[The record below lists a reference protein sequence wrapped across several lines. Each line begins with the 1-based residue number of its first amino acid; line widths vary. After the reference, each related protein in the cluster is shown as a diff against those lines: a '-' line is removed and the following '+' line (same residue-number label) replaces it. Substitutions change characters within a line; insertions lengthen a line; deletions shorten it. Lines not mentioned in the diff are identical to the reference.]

1 MTPFFLL
8 TFGFL
13 FGLGIVFAS
22 TDRQDVI
29 ANWDKRR
36 CDVPVLIGGA
46 LYKPAA
52 DPRSSLEF
60 AAENFK
66 FCMEQVVRETFTSV
80 LNPILALFKQQVD
93 FAIVVKQVQNGIQEM
108 LANFFRGFSK
118 ILDGV
123 FQRFMS
129 VGFEFRRIFGEA
141 MQAMERAFGIAISTV
156 YLGISTIVG
165 IDNSVKFVTNVVM
178 IILGILAGLMILL
191 FFILLPV
198 LPIIMTTIGVLVAGG
213 VGAAGGFAGAFCFAP
228 GTKLATQR
236 GPIRIE
242 KVALG
247 DTLCD
252 GGVIEGI
259 LRVNGSTTQL
269 YQLEDTIVSG
279 DHLVFYETLQKW
291 ILVKEHPQAR
301 IVDKREPLLYC
312 LNTSTRVIPI
322 GTYKFRDWEELTP
335 NLQKDW
341 NLLIGEMLKGQ
352 TTGEAEDYPLLSGA
366 WFVETPDGHV
376 NLRDVHLGMKVLDET
391 NHYTRVLGIYEGTE
405 QAPSG
410 DTFWF
415 TDSLWWKKEGIWQ
428 QLPVTS
434 KLAYKKYGFHLITD
448 SGTFRIFKPSGEFCV
463 RDFTEVGSS
472 RIAETYEWMKRRL

>member
-8 TFGFL
+8 TVGFL
-13 FGLGIVFAS
+13 FVLGLVFAS

-36 CDVPVLIGGA
+36 CDVPVMIGGA
-46 LYKPAA
+46 LYKPTT

-60 AAENFK
+60 ASENFK
-66 FCMEQVVRETFTSV
+66 FCMDQVVRQTFTAV
-80 LNPILALFKQQVD
+80 LNPILALFKQQIDAAV
-93 FAIVVKQVQNGIQEM
+93 VVKQVQNGIQEM
-108 LANFFRGFSK
+108 LGNFFRGFSK

-141 MQAMERAFGIAISTV
+141 MQAMERAFGVAITTV

-165 IDNSVKFVTNVVM
+165 IDNSVKFVTKVVM

-213 VGAAGGFAGAFCFAP
+213 VGAAGGFAGTFCFAP
-228 GTKLATQR
+228 DTKLVTQR
-236 GPIRIE
+236 GPICIE

-259 LRVNGSTTQL
+259 LRVNGSCTQL
-269 YQLEDTIVSG
+269 YKLEDTIVSG
-279 DHLVFYETLQKW
+279 DHLVFYEPLQKW
-291 ILVKEHPQAR
+291 ILVKEHPAAR

-322 GTYKFRDWEELTP
+322 GTYKFRDWEELAP
-335 NLQKDW
+335 NLQAEW
-341 NLLIGEMLKGQ
+341 NQLIASMLKGQ

-366 WFVETPDGHV
+366 WFVETPDGRV
-376 NLRDVHLGMKVLDET
+376 NLRDVTMGMKVLDESG
-391 NHYTRVLGIYEGTE
+391 NFTRVLGIYEGTE
-405 QAPSG
+405 QASSV
-410 DTFWF
+410 DSFWF
-415 TDSLWWKKEGIWQ
+415 TDSIWWKQHGTWTQ
-428 QLPVTS
+428 NSVAS
-434 KLAYKKYGFHLITD
+434 KLSYKKYGFHLITD
-448 SGTFRIFKPSGEFCV
+448 SGTLKIFKPGHEFSV

-472 RIAETYEWMKRRL
+472 RISETYEWMKSRL